1 MKKLSDE
8 SIVKILGITL
18 EEYKTLSH
26 KPLKAFLDLRGNIR
40 EYYMQISTNNNP
52 EVLKKLSI
60 DKRNLVRF
68 RPEDVKKLDLI
79 KERHYK

>member
-18 EEYKTLSH
+18 EEYKALSH
-26 KPLKAFLDLRGNIR
+26 KPLKTFLDLQGNIR
-40 EYYMQISTNNNP
+40 EYYIQVSTNNDP
-52 EVLKKLSI
+52 EVLKKLSM

-68 RPEDVKKLDLI
+68 KPEDVRKLNLL
-79 KERHYK
+79 KERH